1 MHKPPG
7 PRVRFRAAEPSGA
20 EDLRAALLRRL
31 DPGRQGGHSWARPV
45 PGVYEPETCLFGGPA
60 PCRGRTRCSPP
71 TPGRSGHRRLGAP
84 WGLAGRTGGD
94 RAPAAGRARHAGP
107 APGRRRWPPPREA
120 ARRARHPASHRSSD
134 PARLRARWPLVRE
147 VARRIPHRARL
158 HSRWPPARMVAP
170 SRSRW
175 PPPRAVPRRARRPA
189 RLRSSNP
196 APHRFCA
203 DRTPRT
209 GPFRGRARRAPRHQG
224 ARRGGGF
231 TPVAPP
237 GRAPGGRRRGAAS
250 RGGRCRGGGHRAG
263 R

>member
-7 PRVRFRAAEPSGA
+7 LRARFRAAEPSGA

-45 PGVYEPETCLFGGPA
+45 PGVYEPETYLFGGPRSMPWA
-60 PCRGRTRCSPP
+60 HALFTADSRTWLDVH
-71 TPGRSGHRRLGAP
+71 TAVAGAP
-84 WGLAGRTGGD
+84 APPGWRVSLTLLHAVFDGLGIVGWEHVGSGRPYGGD

-120 ARRARHPASHRSSD
+120 ARRARHPASHRSSN
-134 PARLRARWPLVRE
+134 PARLRA
-147 VARRIPHRARL
+147 
-158 HSRWPPARMVAP
+158 
-170 SRSRW
+170 RW

-209 GPFRGRARRAPRHQG
+209 GPFPGRARRAPRHQG
-224 ARRGGGF
+224 ARRSGGF

-237 GRAPGGRRRGAAS
+237 GCAPGGRRRGAAS